1 MSKKLNLTIRATN
14 GSPWMTDDFGT
25 NQQVDHVRRA
35 AIRHFVHDGVM
46 TDGDY
51 LLALIVDG
59 QARELADVQTLEE
72 AGVTEGAVLA
82 LMVRG
87 PQVDG

>member
-1 MSKKLNLTIRATN
+1 MA
-14 GSPWMTDDFGT
+14 
-25 NQQVDHVRRA
+25 
-35 AIRHFVHDGVM
+35 
-46 TDGDY
+46 DGDY

-59 QARELADVQTLEE
+59 QARELVDAQTLAE